1 MQKIMIIVAVVTMAF
16 ASNAAS
22 FIWKTATTGKVYE
35 SGTTTTL
42 AAGTA
47 YLFADA
53 GATTQAAIFT
63 ALAGGADV
71 TTLGALDSSAISA
84 GAIKTNADPFTYGGD
99 ISAYLV
105 VVNDDKFLITGTKDA
120 TAPEVGSATISF
132 NVKTESQAAAL
143 DAAGGFKGAGWYA
156 AVPEPTSGLLMLVG
170 LAGLALRRGRRA

>member
-1 MQKIMIIVAVVTMAF
+1 MKKIMIIVAVVTMAF

-22 FIWKTATTGKVYE
+22 FLWKTATTGKVYE

-84 GAIKTNADPFTYGGD
+84 GAIKTKADPFTYGGD

-120 TAPEVGSATISF
+120 AAPEVGSATISF
-132 NVKTESQAAAL
+132 NVKSESQAAAL
-143 DAAGGFKGAGWYA
+143 DAAGGFKGAGWYTT

-170 LAGLALRRGRRA
+170 LAGLALRRRRA

>member
-1 MQKIMIIVAVVTMAF
+1 MAF

-22 FIWKTATTGKVYE
+22 FLWKTATTGKVYE

-42 AAGTA
+42 QAGTA
-47 YLFADA
+47 YLFANA
-53 GATTQAAIFT
+53 GDTTQAAIFA

-84 GAIKTNADPFTYGGD
+84 GAIKTKADAFTYDGD

-105 VVNDDKFLITGTKDA
+105 VVDNDKFLISGTQDA
-120 TAPEVGSATISF
+120 AAPEVGAATISF
-132 NVKTESQAAAL
+132 NVKSASQAAAL
-143 DAAGGFKGAGWYA
+143 DAAGGFQGAGWYTAA

-170 LAGLALRRGRRA
+170 LAGLALRRRRV